1 MQRVQPGDHA
11 ALAAFLRD
19 ADLTVSGLDDP
30 TVRLWIELDDNGLI
44 VGSTG
49 YELSEDRR
57 HALVRSV
64 AVSSATRSQ
73 GRGTALARFAL
84 DRAAHEGAR
93 DAWLFSRRS
102 GGFWRSLGF
111 VPADRVA
118 LAAALAG
125 THQVRLFQ
133 QTGQLDQEIAWTRS
147 LAPNRGAVTAQ

>member
-1 MQRVQPGDHA
+1 MQRVQPGDRA
-11 ALAAFLRD
+11 ALAVFLRE
-19 ADLTVSGLDDP
+19 ADLTLSGVDDP
-30 TVRLWIELDDNGLI
+30 AVRLWVERDDNGLI

-57 HALVRSV
+57 HALIRSV
-64 AVSSATRSQ
+64 AVSAERRSL
-73 GRGTALARFAL
+73 GRGSALARFAL
-84 DRAAHEGAR
+84 DRAADDGAR

-102 GGFWRSLGF
+102 GGFWHSLGF

-118 LAAALAG
+118 LAAALAR

-147 LAPNRGAVTAQ
+147 LARTPES